1 VFKTRRLCTQTVA
14 NGGAAM
20 ECIHARHVPLP
31 VVVNRVEVITV
42 IGLKLSPEDVRHPR
56 VLACDAPRTLLP
68 PQAVPRVRD
77 SVDHVVLKPIGQRRC
92 KKGGVVRQDSLK
104 SCNQI
109 TRARR
114 DR

>member
-1 VFKTRRLCTQTVA
+1 VCLTTTTLYTTVA

-20 ECIHARHVPLP
+20 ERIHARHVPLP
-31 VVVNRVEVITV
+31 IVVNRVEVITV

-68 PQAVPRVRD
+68 PQAVSRVRD

-92 KKGGVVRQDSLK
+92 KKGGVV
-104 SCNQI
+104 
-109 TRARR
+109 
-114 DR
+114 